1 MGTRVLVTGASGFI
15 GSHVVESLVR
25 AKFEVTALVHYNGRN
40 DLGWL
45 KDVNPEINKSFKVV
59 FGDITDTEQI
69 TNFISGNEVV
79 INLAALIAIPY
90 SYVAPRSYINTNL
103 LGTLNILE
111 AIKKEKANGIK
122 LVQISTSEVYGTPK
136 STPILETHT
145 INPQSPYAASK
156 SAADQLCISYYKSFD
171 TSVNILR
178 PFNTFGPRQSMRA
191 VIPTVINQFI
201 FNKGRVNV
209 GSLAPKRDFTY
220 VSDTAEAIVLMA
232 KEDKEFGNTI
242 QLGTGIAYSVEEV
255 IKICEEISGIKA
267 EIISDKLRLRPEKS
281 EVQIL
286 LSDPSLAEK
295 KLNWKHKVDF
305 KEGLRRT
312 FEWQKTSSH
321 LFSESESYAT

>member
-15 GSHVVESLVR
+15 GSHVVESLIR

-40 DLGWL
+40 DRGWL
-45 KDVNPEINKSFKVV
+45 KDVNPELNKSFKVV

-111 AIKKEKANGIK
+111 AIKKEKSNGIK

-136 STPILETHT
+136 STPILETHA

-201 FNKGRVNV
+201 FNKGRINV
-209 GSLAPKRDFTY
+209 GSLTPKRDFTY

-242 QLGTGIAYSVEEV
+242 QLGTGLAYSVEEV

-267 EIISDKLRLRPEKS
+267 EIISEKIRLRPEKS

-295 KLNWKHKVDF
+295 KLNWRHKVDF

-312 FEWQKTSSH
+312 FEWQKTNSH

>member
-1 MGTRVLVTGASGFI
+1 VGTRVLVTGASGFI

-40 DLGWL
+40 DCGWL
-45 KDVNPEINKSFKVV
+45 KDVKPELNKSFKVV

-136 STPILETHT
+136 STPILETHA

-201 FNKGRVNV
+201 FNKGRINV
-209 GSLAPKRDFTY
+209 GSLTPKRDFTY

-242 QLGTGIAYSVEEV
+242 QLGTGLAYSVEEV

-267 EIISDKLRLRPEKS
+267 EIISEKIRLRPEKS

-295 KLNWKHKVDF
+295 KLNWRHKVDF

-312 FEWQKTSSH
+312 FEWQKTNSH

>member
-1 MGTRVLVTGASGFI
+1 
-15 GSHVVESLVR
+15 
-25 AKFEVTALVHYNGRN
+25 
-40 DLGWL
+40 
-45 KDVNPEINKSFKVV
+45 
-59 FGDITDTEQI
+59 
-69 TNFISGNEVV
+69 
-79 INLAALIAIPY
+79 
-90 SYVAPRSYINTNL
+90 
-103 LGTLNILE
+103 
-111 AIKKEKANGIK
+111 
-122 LVQISTSEVYGTPK
+122 
-136 STPILETHT
+136 
-145 INPQSPYAASK
+145 
-156 SAADQLCISYYKSFD
+156 
-171 TSVNILR
+171 
-178 PFNTFGPRQSMRA
+178 MRA

>member
-25 AKFEVTALVHYNGRN
+25 AEFEVTALVHYNGRN
-40 DLGWL
+40 DRGWL

-69 TNFISGNEVV
+69 ANFISGNEVV

-90 SYVAPRSYINTNL
+90 SYIAPRSYINTNL

-111 AIKKEKANGIK
+111 AIKKENGIK

-156 SAADQLCISYYKSFD
+156 SAADQLCMSYYKSFD

-191 VIPTVINQFI
+191 VIPTIINQFI
-201 FNKGRVNV
+201 FNKGRINV

-255 IKICEEISGIKA
+255 IKICEEISGMKA
-267 EIISDKLRLRPEKS
+267 EIILDKLRLRPEKS
-281 EVQIL
+281 EVKIL
-286 LSDPSLAEK
+286 LSDPSLAVK

-305 KEGLRRT
+305 KEGIRRT
-312 FEWQKTSSH
+312 FEWQKNSSH

>member
-1 MGTRVLVTGASGFI
+1 VGTRVLVTGASGFI

-40 DLGWL
+40 DPGWL
-45 KDVNPEINKSFKVV
+45 KDINPELNKSFKVV

-111 AIKKEKANGIK
+111 AIKKEKAKGIK

-136 STPILETHT
+136 STPILETHA

-171 TSVNILR
+171 ISVNILR

-201 FNKGRVNV
+201 FNKGRINV
-209 GSLAPKRDFTY
+209 GSLTPKRDFTY

-242 QLGTGIAYSVEEV
+242 QLGTGLAYSVEEV

-267 EIISDKLRLRPEKS
+267 EIISEKIRLRPEKS

-295 KLNWKHKVDF
+295 KLNWRHKVDF

-312 FEWQKTSSH
+312 FEWQKTNSH
-321 LFSESESYAT
+321 IFSESESYTT